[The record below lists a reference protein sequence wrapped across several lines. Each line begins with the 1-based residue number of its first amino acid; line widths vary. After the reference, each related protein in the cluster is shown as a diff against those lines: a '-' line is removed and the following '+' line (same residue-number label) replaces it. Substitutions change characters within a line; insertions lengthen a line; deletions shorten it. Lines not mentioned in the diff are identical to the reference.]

1 MIVSAAPDFIYLFGA
16 IRPVFFRIRDAPWRA
31 SRLSYTWARMT
42 KVQLHYDLARPLD
55 DSDSRAVADVHSHYG
70 IVRVE
75 IAPSGNRI
83 EVDYD
88 ASRLTE
94 RDVEN
99 ALVRFGL
106 PIQRLA

>member
-1 MIVSAAPDFIYLFGA
+1 
-16 IRPVFFRIRDAPWRA
+16 
-31 SRLSYTWARMT
+31 MT
-42 KVQLHYDLARPLD
+42 KVQLQYDLARRID
-55 DSDSRAVADVHSHYG
+55 DSDAPSLANIHSHYG
-70 IVRVE
+70 IVRVN
-75 IAPSGNRI
+75 IAPSANRI

-99 ALVRFGL
+99 VLVRYGV